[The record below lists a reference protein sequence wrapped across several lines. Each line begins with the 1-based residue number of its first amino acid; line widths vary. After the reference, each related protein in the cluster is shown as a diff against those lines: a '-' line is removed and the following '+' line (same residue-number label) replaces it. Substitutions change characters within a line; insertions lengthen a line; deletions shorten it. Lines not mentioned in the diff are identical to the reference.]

1 MKKRMT
7 QSEFNEGITMV
18 VTCMAQIV
26 WGLAK
31 IRIYEMS
38 DNPITE
44 PAAQMLKEKCDQLV
58 KHLREFGVKTEPFE
72 EYEIKQEAEKNPN
85 N

>member
-1 MKKRMT
+1 
-7 QSEFNEGITMV
+7 
-18 VTCMAQIV
+18 
-26 WGLAK
+26 
-31 IRIYEMS
+31 MS